1 MKRLW
6 AVAACVLV
14 GCGTQAP
21 PLLAPDRIE
30 SFCPGS
36 PPAGAEI
43 TAILSSVADRI
54 EPSTAYPGD
63 AAVRLDVKQNGGVV
77 GHWASQPL
85 YMPATAHEL
94 GVPGTYID
102 VTDVAID
109 NLLAGTESR
118 LIYVT
123 VTTPGGPKGIVLR
136 AYDMTNVCAG
146 SPLNQAS
153 PS

>member
-1 MKRLW
+1 VKRLW

-54 EPSTAYPGD
+54 EPSTPYPGD
-63 AAVRLDVKQNGGVV
+63 AAVRLDVRQNGGAV
-77 GHWASQPL
+77 GHWASQAL

-94 GVPGTYID
+94 GIAGSYID
-102 VTDVAID
+102 VADVTID
-109 NLLAGTESR
+109 NLLAGSESR

-123 VTTPGGPKGIVLR
+123 VTTPNGPKGIVLR
-136 AYDMTNVCAG
+136 AYDTTDVCGGA
-146 SPLNQAS
+146 PIAQ
-153 PS
+153 PSAD